1 MAETPVLEMSRY
13 CVPFTPFRGTL
24 ETSSICLVSTA
35 AVHHESDPPFDPDGD
50 LSFRVIPGAAPA
62 AELRI
67 ADTHYDHGCVDQDVN
82 CVFPI
87 DRLVELT
94 REQRIGGVTERHFSL
109 GFTQA
114 LRQLRDETMP
124 FLVEEVRRTRP
135 DAVLLTGG

>member
-1 MAETPVLEMSRY
+1 MSERPLIEMSRY
-13 CVPFTPFRGTL
+13 CVPFTPFRGKL

-35 AVHHESDPPFDPDGD
+35 AVHHESDPPFDADGD
-50 LSFRVIPGAAPA
+50 LSYRVIHGTARAS
-62 AELRI
+62 ELRI
-67 ADTHYDHGCVDQDVN
+67 ADTHYDHGCVDADVN

-94 REQRIGGVTERHFSL
+94 REERIGGVTERHFSL

-114 LRQLRDETMP
+114 LRQLRDETLP
-124 FLVEEVRRTRP
+124 HLTEAVRRTRP

>member
-1 MAETPVLEMSRY
+1 MAERPVLEMSRY

-35 AVHHESDPPFDPDGD
+35 AVHHQSDPPFKVDGD
-50 LSFRVIPGAAPA
+50 LTYRVIPGTARAS
-62 AELRI
+62 ELRI
-67 ADTHYDHGCVDQDVN
+67 ADAHYNHGCVDQDVN

-94 REQRIGGVTERHFSL
+94 REQRIGGVTEKHFSL

-114 LRQLRDETMP
+114 LRQLRDETLP
-124 FLVEEVRRTRP
+124 HLVEDVRRTRP